1 MTEREAE
8 WSENII
14 KEIERRHSRKRHW
27 QKVGIVAALLLAG
40 AVALLAVGTL
50 LSQLIHLVAVAS

>member
-1 MTEREAE
+1 MTQREAE

-14 KEIERRHSRKRHW
+14 REIERRHSRKRHW
-27 QKVGIVAALLLAG
+27 QKVGIVVGLLLAG

-50 LSQLIHLVAVAS
+50 LSRLFHLAVAR